1 MEVYDVLK
9 LIEKGKIKP
18 EEGIAAIKRLI
29 DGKRVLISKREVLPA
44 RRRQWLGQKS
54 HGLKLYIE
62 DVDSKFR
69 LNLPPIPLFLL
80 NALFLVGFKLMCI
93 FQRYM
98 PDDARKILEDID
110 PRDLRAILWHLRHA
124 GKFDMVDICAQ
135 GKTKIKIRLI

>member
-1 MEVYDVLK
+1 MEVCDVLK

-18 EEGIAAIKRLI
+18 EDGITAIKRLVESRRI
-29 DGKRVLISKREVLPA
+29 FTSKKEMLPA
-44 RRRQWLGQKS
+44 RRQQWLGRKS

-62 DVDSKFR
+62 DADSKFR

-80 NALFLVGFKLMCI
+80 NALIVMGFKLIVI
-93 FQRYM
+93 FQKHM

-124 GKFDMVDICAQ
+124 GKFDMIDICAQ
-135 GKTKIKIRLI
+135 GKTKIKIRLV